1 MKRKITN
8 TAARTLRCPADKREI
23 FVRDTEL
30 RGFGMRV
37 SRNVTS
43 FIYESSAGGKSK
55 RVTIGQWPAWS
66 ADEARAAAGELRRR
80 ADTGQDIT
88 AKRRT
93 IADVWQRHLET
104 DFPSLSESERRN
116 RRRHIERYILP
127 KIGKT
132 ALPHVTFADCEDIHR
147 SIPRPYE
154 ANRCLETLRR
164 LFEIAIRCEWCE
176 RNPARGV
183 KRNPEHPRNEYLAP
197 KEIEALFAALP
208 VSSSGD
214 LIRVLLL
221 TGCRPGEAKAMTW
234 GQVDLDA
241 HTWTKPATTTKQRR
255 EHRVPLSP
263 DAVAIIERQPKRGPV
278 VFTRVD
284 GQPVKRVDV
293 TWKNALRDTGLPHH
307 RLYACRHSVAS
318 LLASRGVSLQ
328 VVGAVL
334 GHSQIATTQR
344 YAHLYDEEVRRAVE
358 IIAFPQSA
366 AGKTK

>member
-1 MKRKITN
+1 MKRKITD
-8 TAARTLRCPADKREI
+8 TAARTLCCPPDKREI

-43 FIYESSAGGKSK
+43 FIYETSVGGKSK
-55 RVTIGQWPAWS
+55 RVTIGQWPAWT
-66 ADEARAAAGELRRR
+66 ADEAREAARELRQR
-80 ADTGQDIT
+80 ADAGHDLS
-88 AKRRT
+88 AKRKRM
-93 IADVWQRHLET
+93 ADVWQRHLDT
-104 DFPSLSESERRN
+104 DFPSFSVSQQRN
-116 RRRHIERYILP
+116 RRRHMTRYILP
-127 KIGKT
+127 AIGKRP
-132 ALPHVTFADCEDIHR
+132 LPHVTFADCEDIHR
-147 SIPRPYE
+147 SIPKPYE
-154 ANRCLETLRR
+154 ANRCLETLQR
-164 LFEIAIRCEWCE
+164 LFELAIKWGWCDK
-176 RNPARGV
+176 NPARGE
-183 KRNPEHPRNEYLAP
+183 KRNPEYPRNEYLAP

-208 VSSSGD
+208 VTSSGD
-214 LIRVLLL
+214 LIRILLL

-234 GQVDLDA
+234 GQVNLDA

-263 DAVAIIERQPKRGPV
+263 DAVAIIERQPKRGPL

-293 TWKNALRDTGLPHH
+293 TWKNALRDAGLPHH

-318 LLASRGVSLQ
+318 MLASSGVSLQ

-344 YAHLYDEEVRRAVE
+344 YAHLYDEEVRKAVD
-358 IIAFPQSA
+358 IVAFT
-366 AGKTK
+366 TKSSR